1 MFAQKLGLN
10 GIEIKHAHR
19 VKRNSG
25 DSNTNRPQ
33 TIVVLRT
40 KQIYSKMT
48 INSRHKIY
56 LQTVISVR
64 QNVEANYFLMTEFKR
79 SLIGFDPNAFSMLHL
94 NMKSIKSSLKI

>member
-1 MFAQKLGLN
+1 MSHQNNVRIDGRRRDRGVL
-10 GIEIKHAHR
+10 
-19 VKRNSG
+19 
-25 DSNTNRPQ
+25 NTNRPQ

-48 INSRHKIY
+48 TNSRHKIY

-79 SLIGFDPNAFSMLHL
+79 SLIQML
-94 NMKSIKSSLKI
+94 SQCFI